1 MIFFRFGTAM
11 EVQAAQIVK
20 TDGKNLFWD
29 IQTRDLWRKE
39 KNTWIMLSE
48 YVLKRSIYKAELESS
63 PENFTSC
70 EEKDKIKCPSSKL
83 QFRNVLLGGLLG
95 QQVTKSLPTN
105 SLFKTLHFSDACQP
119 DWQRFSVSVKGLS
132 S

>member
-1 MIFFRFGTAM
+1 
-11 EVQAAQIVK
+11 
-20 TDGKNLFWD
+20 
-29 IQTRDLWRKE
+29 
-39 KNTWIMLSE
+39 MLSD
-48 YVLKRSIYKAELESS
+48 YVLKLSIYKAELESS

-105 SLFKTLHFSDACQP
+105 SLFSKPFTSVTLANLTGRDFL
-119 DWQRFSVSVKGLS
+119 FLS
-132 S
+132 KV